1 MKTRHWH
8 TTIMLALVVA
18 LTTDAAVGQ
27 GFPSK
32 LVRLVVP
39 FPPSGALDTVGRA
52 LAPPLSRALG
62 QSVVVDNRPGASTVI
77 GTEIVARAR
86 PGQLAYAIPGSGTP
100 QHLIGE
106 MLELMNKIDIVHV
119 PYQGGP
125 PAATPQE
132 AINRL
137 SAEIVRA
144 VQLPEVKDRLFT
156 EGISVAPMGPG
167 EYDAFIRAEIQ
178 KIQKIVREANLKLD

>member
-1 MKTRHWH
+1 
-8 TTIMLALVVA
+8 ML
-18 LTTDAAVGQ
+18 
-27 GFPSK
+27 K
-32 LVRLVVP
+32 
-39 FPPSGALDTVGRA
+39 
-52 LAPPLSRALG
+52 
-62 QSVVVDNRPGASTVI
+62 
-77 GTEIVARAR
+77 
-86 PGQLAYAIPGSGTP
+86 
-100 QHLIGE
+100 
-106 MLELMNKIDIVHV
+106 LMNKIDIVHV